1 MNYKIEGNGKALVFI
16 HGLSDSLIYWEFL
29 ASNLRQD
36 YQVLRYDL
44 RGHGDCELGD
54 DEINIDTYV
63 GDLYNLLGELNI
75 DDVVLIGFSLGGVI
89 ALDFAVKYPEIVSS
103 LVLMSTFHR
112 ADGHVVEVLNNFKK
126 ALNDSFEEFYDL
138 ILPMVLCPNVIDDNR
153 EELDLLKGIASQNA
167 NTEAYINA
175 VDVCLDFDIE
185 EGLSKINIPT
195 LILAGQYD
203 EISPLKLQK
212 EMQSKIKDSKLIV
225 FEDTKHNLL
234 VGKNNEKILNILK
247 KEYE

>member
-1 MNYKIEGNGKALVFI
+1 MNYKIEGNGETLVFI

-29 ASNLRQD
+29 ASNLKRD

-54 DEINIDTYV
+54 DEITMDTYV
-63 GDLYNLLGELNI
+63 GDLYNLLRELNI
-75 DDVVLIGFSLGGVI
+75 DDVVLVGFSLGGAI

-103 LVLMSTFHR
+103 LVLMSTFHK
-112 ADGHVVEVLNNFKK
+112 ADGHLVEVLNNFKK
-126 ALNDSFEEFYDL
+126 ALNDSFNKFYDL
-138 ILPMVLCPNVIDDNR
+138 ILPMVLCPNVIDDNKN
-153 EELDLLKGIASQNA
+153 ELELLKEIASQNA

-185 EGLSKINIPT
+185 DELSKINIPT

-212 EMQSKIKDSKLIV
+212 EMQSKINDSRLIV

>member
-1 MNYKIEGNGKALVFI
+1 MNYKIEGNGETLVFI

-29 ASNLRQD
+29 ASNLKRD

-54 DEINIDTYV
+54 DEITMDTYV

-75 DDVVLIGFSLGGVI
+75 DDVVLVGFSLGGAI

-103 LVLMSTFHR
+103 LVLMSTFHK
-112 ADGHVVEVLNNFKK
+112 ADGHLVEVLNNFKK
-126 ALNDSFEEFYDL
+126 ALNDSFNKFYDL
-138 ILPMVLCPNVIDDNR
+138 ILPMVLCPNVIDDNKN
-153 EELDLLKGIASQNA
+153 ELELLKEIASQNA

-185 EGLSKINIPT
+185 DELSKINIPT

-212 EMQSKIKDSKLIV
+212 EMQSKINDSRLIV

>member
-1 MNYKIEGNGKALVFI
+1 MNYKIEGNGKTLVFI

-29 ASNLRQD
+29 ASNLRQN

-44 RGHGDCELGD
+44 RGHGDCELGY
-54 DEINIDTYV
+54 DEITIDTYV
-63 GDLYNLLGELNI
+63 GDLYNLLSELNI
-75 DDVVLIGFSLGGVI
+75 DDVVLVGFSLGGAI

-112 ADGHVVEVLNNFKK
+112 ADDHVMEVLNNFKK

-138 ILPMVLCPNVIDDNR
+138 ILPMVLCPNVIDDNKN
-153 EELDLLKGIASQNA
+153 ELELLKEITSQNA

-175 VDVCLDFDIE
+175 VDVCIDFDIE
-185 EGLSKINIPT
+185 DDLSKINIPT

-203 EISPLKLQK
+203 DISPLKLQK
-212 EMQSKIKDSKLIV
+212 EMQSKIKYSKLIV
-225 FEDTKHNLL
+225 FDDTKHNLL

-247 KEYE
+247 KEYA

>member
-1 MNYKIEGNGKALVFI
+1 
-16 HGLSDSLIYWEFL
+16 
-29 ASNLRQD
+29 
-36 YQVLRYDL
+36 
-44 RGHGDCELGD
+44 
-54 DEINIDTYV
+54 
-63 GDLYNLLGELNI
+63 
-75 DDVVLIGFSLGGVI
+75 
-89 ALDFAVKYPEIVSS
+89 
-103 LVLMSTFHR
+103 MSTFHK
-112 ADGHVVEVLNNFKK
+112 ADGHLVEVLNNFKK
-126 ALNDSFEEFYDL
+126 ALNDSFNKFYDL
-138 ILPMVLCPNVIDDNR
+138 ILPMVLCPNVIDDNKN
-153 EELDLLKGIASQNA
+153 ELELLKEIASQNA

-185 EGLSKINIPT
+185 DELSKINIPT

-212 EMQSKIKDSKLIV
+212 EMQSKINDSRLIV

>member
-1 MNYKIEGNGKALVFI
+1 MNYKIEGNGETLVFI

-29 ASNLRQD
+29 ASNLKRD

-54 DEINIDTYV
+54 DEITMDTYV
-63 GDLYNLLGELNI
+63 GDLYNLLSELNI
-75 DDVVLIGFSLGGVI
+75 DDVVLVGFSLGGAI

-103 LVLMSTFHR
+103 LVLMSTFHK
-112 ADGHVVEVLNNFKK
+112 ADGHLVEVLNNFKK
-126 ALNDSFEEFYDL
+126 ALNDSFNKFYDL

-153 EELDLLKGIASQNA
+153 EELDLLKEIASQNA

-185 EGLSKINIPT
+185 DDLSKINIPT

-203 EISPLKLQK
+203 DISPLKLQK
-212 EMQSKIKDSKLIV
+212 EMQSKIKYSKLIV
-225 FEDTKHNLL
+225 FDDTKHNLL

>member
-1 MNYKIEGNGKALVFI
+1 MNYKIEGNGKTLVFI

-29 ASNLRQD
+29 ASNLRQN

-44 RGHGDCELGD
+44 RGHGDCELGY
-54 DEINIDTYV
+54 DEITMDTYV
-63 GDLYNLLGELNI
+63 GDLYNILSELNI
-75 DDVVLIGFSLGGVI
+75 DDVVLVGFSLGGAI

-103 LVLMSTFHR
+103 LVLMSTFHK
-112 ADGHVVEVLNNFKK
+112 ADDHVMEVLNNFKK
-126 ALNDSFEEFYDL
+126 ALNDSFNKFYDL

-153 EELDLLKGIASQNA
+153 EELGLLKRIASQNA

-185 EGLSKINIPT
+185 DELSKINIPT

-212 EMQSKIKDSKLIV
+212 EMQSKINDSRLIV